1 VVNYRLTKQDV
12 GIWKVVRILFTSSA
26 TEPVLLSR
34 LSMLIIDEEEMRLV
48 AEVADELIRDEASS
62 PLGGGELSMIDA
74 YDDLEQHSQS
84 RNISTPSMM
93 GLSFNAELHTEN
105 DVDSSPVYA
114 YYPAIV
120 LPATR
125 LMPFRPRE
133 DLGVGLRLSAGPVS
147 EQPAAEEAENN
158 HCQEIDGDLS
168 TSSPEGQTSNLSSFS
183 ILSSGAWS
191 RGIASIG
198 RLSRFSND
206 NPKP

>member
-1 VVNYRLTKQDV
+1 MVNYRLTKQDV

-62 PLGGGELSMIDA
+62 PLGSGELSMIDA
-74 YDDLEQHSQS
+74 YDDLEQHTQS
-84 RNISTPSMM
+84 RNIST

-168 TSSPEGQTSNLSSFS
+168 TSSPEGQTSNLSFS